1 MRADL
6 PGQSTVTAATANRA
20 SQPDA
25 LLSVEGISKR
35 FGGVQALKDVSF
47 AIGRKQVVG
56 LIGPNGS
63 GKSTCVNLLS
73 GSLPATA
80 GQVRLKGELI
90 TGRPIYEVVARGL
103 TRTFQATQVFP
114 EYTAR
119 QNVLIG
125 CHALFRS
132 GTLGL
137 IARSAG
143 AVREQHEM
151 TAQADEVLD
160 FVGLGPRKDQVAA
173 TLSAAEQRLLM
184 IAVALAAKP
193 DLVLLDEPAA
203 GMVAVER
210 RALARIIRDLP
221 QRGISALVIE
231 HHMGLIM
238 EVCDRIVVLNFG
250 EKIAEGTPA
259 EIRAN
264 RAVVDAY
271 LGHRDHA

>member
-1 MRADL
+1 MTETTAD
-6 PGQSTVTAATANRA
+6 QA
-20 SQPDA
+20 SRPDA

-47 AIGRKQVVG
+47 AIGRKEVVG

-80 GQVRLKGELI
+80 GQVRLKGALI

-103 TRTFQATQVFP
+103 TRTFQATQVFA

-119 QNVLIG
+119 QNALIG

-151 TAQADEVLD
+151 AAQADEVLD

-173 TLSAAEQRLLM
+173 TLSAAVRCALSRRSTRL
-184 IAVALAAKP
+184 AS
-193 DLVLLDEPAA
+193 
-203 GMVAVER
+203 R
-210 RALARIIRDLP
+210 RTR
-221 QRGISALVIE
+221 
-231 HHMGLIM
+231 
-238 EVCDRIVVLNFG
+238 
-250 EKIAEGTPA
+250 
-259 EIRAN
+259 
-264 RAVVDAY
+264 
-271 LGHRDHA
+271 

>member
-1 MRADL
+1 VT
-6 PGQSTVTAATANRA
+6 TVTAKPS
-20 SQPDA
+20 SQRGD
-25 LLSVEGISKR
+25 LLSAEAISKR

-47 AIGRKQVVG
+47 AIGRNEVVG

-73 GSLPATA
+73 GLLPVSG
-80 GQVRLKGELI
+80 GQVRFKGEVI
-90 TGRPIYEVVARGL
+90 TGRAIYDVVARGL
-103 TRTFQATQVFP
+103 ARTFQATQVFP

-125 CHALFRS
+125 CHSLFK
-132 GTLGL
+132 
-137 IARSAG
+137 AG
-143 AVREQHEM
+143 AIGAISRAAHAISEHREI

-160 FVGLGPRKDQVAA
+160 FVGLGERKDQIAA

-203 GMVAVER
+203 GMVAGER

-250 EKIAEGTPA
+250 QKIAEGTPA

-264 RAVVDAY
+264 QTVIDAY